1 MPNSDLK
8 TWFRRQPG
16 PVTLGLV
23 VVLVLSTLFLFLTK
37 YRDAE
42 QLVFRHDWTA
52 RPWTLVTYPLVSL
65 ALESAYTLIGF
76 LSCLYVLNWMG
87 TELELDLGRARF
99 GAFLAAMIVL
109 PALFLW
115 MGGAM
120 QQFPVV
126 AYGPWLPT
134 AGLAMA
140 WAARNPSA
148 SIRLWGAI
156 PVTTP
161 ILMAGIVVAVA
172 VGSMVGVFNAS
183 PVVAAFGCFHL
194 AIAWAFA
201 TNRLPFKYS
210 TEGVQQ
216 NRTARAQTER
226 LSGGRGQVQYDDA
239 YYDEVRRR
247 EKERA
252 EQERLR
258 KLLEGPFKD
267 DL

>member
-1 MPNSDLK
+1 MPNKDFK
-8 TWFRRQPG
+8 IWFRRQPG

-23 VVLVLSTLFLFLTK
+23 LVLVISTLFLFLTK
-37 YRDAE
+37 YRLAE
-42 QLVFRHDWTA
+42 QLVFWHDWTA
-52 RPWTLVTYPLVSL
+52 RPWTLFTYPLVST
-65 ALESAYTLIGF
+65 ALDGAYMLIGF

-99 GAFLAAMIVL
+99 GAFLAAMIAL

-115 MGGAM
+115 MAGAM
-120 QQFPVV
+120 QHYSIE

-148 SIRLWGAI
+148 SIRVWG
-156 PVTTP
+156 VVP
-161 ILMAGIVVAVA
+161 ITAPFLMVCIA
-172 VGSMVGVFNAS
+172 VGVAAS
-183 PVVAAFGCFHL
+183 AFIGIPNGNPVVALFGCFHL
-194 AIAWAFA
+194 AVAWAFA
-201 TNRLPFKYS
+201 TNRLPFQYS

-216 NRTARAQTER
+216 NRTVRAKTER